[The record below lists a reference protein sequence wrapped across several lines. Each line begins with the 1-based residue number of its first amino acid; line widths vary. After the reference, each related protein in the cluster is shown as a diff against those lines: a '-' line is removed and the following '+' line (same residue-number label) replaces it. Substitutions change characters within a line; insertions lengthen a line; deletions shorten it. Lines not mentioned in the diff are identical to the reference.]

1 MCPSFPLVF
10 HSSIIVFVEVT
21 KSQNFKH
28 LAMDSNY
35 NKVIEMYTRDSD

>member
-1 MCPSFPLVF
+1 MPFPLVF

-28 LAMDSNY
+28 PVMDSNY
-35 NKVIEMYTRDSD
+35 NKVLEVYTK